1 MLGKVFEV
9 VAQADPVTHLILVV
23 IAVLSV
29 GSWAV
34 AIAKLR
40 EFRDVLKASGRF
52 MEALRTTGR
61 PPGGDFWSRDSEVG
75 PLARMYA
82 EAGRF
87 LQRRDER
94 GETGPLSP
102 EEVGSLRRLLEREAG
117 EDLASRERNIGL
129 LATVTSVSPLLGL
142 LGTVWGVLTSFIG
155 MKELG
160 VADLSAVGGG
170 VAAAL
175 TTTVAGLLAAIPANV
190 FHNFVVGRI
199 NSLAGDM
206 DRFLSELIDV
216 CRRGSL
222 Q

>member
-1 MLGKVFEV
+1 MIGEVLNV
-9 VAQADPVTHLILVV
+9 VASADLVTKLILIA
-23 IAVLSV
+23 IAVLSI

-34 AIAKLR
+34 AIAKIR
-40 EFRDVLKASGRF
+40 EFRTILSSSKIF
-52 MEALRTTGR
+52 MDALRTTGR
-61 PPGGDFWSRDSEVG
+61 PPGGDFWSRSNEVG

-87 LQRRDER
+87 LQRRMDR
-94 GETGPLSP
+94 GIHDPLTP
-102 EEVGSLRRLLEREAG
+102 QEVSSLTSALEREAG
-117 EDLASRERNIGL
+117 EDLAQRERNIGL

-160 VADLSAVGGG
+160 VADLSAVGAGI
-170 VAAAL
+170 AAAL
-175 TTTVAGLLAAIPANV
+175 TTTVAGLLAAIPANI

-206 DRFLSELIDV
+206 DRFLSELVDV

-222 Q
+222 E

>member
-1 MLGKVFEV
+1 MIGQVLGV
-9 VAQADPVTHLILVV
+9 VAGADLVTKMILIA
-23 IAVLSV
+23 IAVLSI

-34 AIAKLR
+34 AIAKIR
-40 EFRDVLKASGRF
+40 EFRTILSSSKTF
-52 MEALRTTGR
+52 MDALRATGR
-61 PPGGDFWSRDSEVG
+61 PPGGDFWSRSSEVG

-87 LQRRDER
+87 LQRRRDR
-94 GETGPLSP
+94 GISEPLTP
-102 EEVGSLRRLLEREAG
+102 QEVSSLTSALEREAG
-117 EDLASRERNIGL
+117 EDLAQRERNIGL

-160 VADLSAVGGG
+160 VADLSAVGAGI
-170 VAAAL
+170 AAAL

-206 DRFLSELIDV
+206 DRFLSELVDV

-222 Q
+222 E

>member
-1 MLGKVFEV
+1 MVGKVISLV
-9 VAQADPVTHLILVV
+9 GQADLVTKLILLC
-23 IAVLSV
+23 ILFLSV

-40 EFRDVLKASGRF
+40 EFRNVLGASKKF
-52 MEALRTTGR
+52 METLRTTGR
-61 PPGGDFWSRDSEVG
+61 PPGSDFWHRSQEIG
-75 PLARMYA
+75 PLAKMYA

-87 LQRRDER
+87 LRRREDL
-94 GETGPLSP
+94 GETGSLSS
-102 EEVGSLRRLLEREAG
+102 EEVARLQSALEREAS
-117 EDLASRERNIGL
+117 EDLSERERNIGF

-155 MKELG
+155 MKETG
-160 VADLSAVGGG
+160 TADLSAVGAG

-199 NSLAGDM
+199 NSLAGEI
-206 DRFLSELIDV
+206 DRFLSELVDV
-216 CRRGSL
+216 CRRGRL
-222 Q
+222 

>member
-1 MLGKVFEV
+1 MIGQVLGI
-9 VAQADPVTHLILVV
+9 VARADIVTKFILII

-34 AIAKLR
+34 AIAKIR
-40 EFRDVLKASGRF
+40 EFRSILGSSKTF
-52 MEALRTTGR
+52 MDALRTTGK
-61 PPGGDFWSRDSEVG
+61 PPGGDFWSRSSEVG

-87 LQRRDER
+87 LQRRQDR
-94 GETGPLSP
+94 GITEPLSSQ
-102 EEVGSLRRLLEREAG
+102 EVGSLTSALEREAG
-117 EDLASRERNIGL
+117 EDLAQRERNIGL
-129 LATVTSVSPLLGL
+129 LATVTSVAPLLGL
-142 LGTVWGVLTSFIG
+142 LGTVWGILTSFIG

-160 VADLSAVGGG
+160 VADLSAVGAGI
-170 VAAAL
+170 AAAL
-175 TTTVAGLLAAIPANV
+175 TTTVAGLLAAIPANI

-206 DRFLSELIDV
+206 DRFLSELVDV

-222 Q
+222 E

>member
-1 MLGKVFEV
+1 LIGKVLAT
-9 VAQADPVTHLILVV
+9 VAGSDPVTKIILLF

-34 AIAKLR
+34 AIAKIR
-40 EFRDVLKASGRF
+40 EFRTILSSSKTF
-52 MEALRTTGR
+52 MDALRTTGR
-61 PPGGDFWSRDSEVG
+61 PPGGDFWSRSDEVG

-87 LQRRDER
+87 LQRRNNA
-94 GETGPLSP
+94 GTPLSQ
-102 EEVGSLRRLLEREAG
+102 EEAQTLTRALEREAG
-117 EDLASRERNIGL
+117 EDLAGRERNIGL
-129 LATVTSVSPLLGL
+129 LATVTSVAPLLGL
-142 LGTVWGVLTSFIG
+142 LGTVWGILTSFIG

-160 VADLSAVGGG
+160 VADLSAVGAGI
-170 VAAAL
+170 AAAL
-175 TTTVAGLLAAIPANV
+175 TTTVAGLLAAIPANI

-206 DRFLSELIDV
+206 DRFLSELVDV

-222 Q
+222 E

>member
-1 MLGKVFEV
+1 LIGKVFSL
-9 VAQADPVTHLILVV
+9 VAEADFVTKLILLA
-23 IAVLSV
+23 ILFLSV

-34 AIAKLR
+34 AISKLR
-40 EFRDVLKASGRF
+40 EFRKVLGSSRLF
-52 MEALRTTGR
+52 MDTLRTTGR
-61 PPGGDFWSRDSEVG
+61 PPGGDFWQRSREIG

-87 LQRRDER
+87 LQRRLDR
-94 GETGPLSP
+94 GIEGNLTP
-102 EEVGSLRRLLEREAG
+102 EEVGSLQSALEREAS
-117 EDLASRERNIGL
+117 EDLAERERNIGF

-142 LGTVWGVLTSFIG
+142 LGTVWGVLGSFIG
-155 MKELG
+155 MRDLG
-160 VADLSAVGGG
+160 VADLSAVGAG

-175 TTTVAGLLAAIPANV
+175 TTTVAGLLAAIPANI

-206 DRFLSELIDV
+206 DRFLSELVDV

>member
-1 MLGKVFEV
+1 MIGKVLAT
-9 VAQADPVTHLILVV
+9 VAGSDPVTKIILLF

-34 AIAKLR
+34 AIAKIR
-40 EFRDVLKASGRF
+40 EFRTILSSSKTF
-52 MEALRTTGR
+52 MDALRTTGR
-61 PPGGDFWSRDSEVG
+61 PPGGDFWSRSDEVG

-87 LQRRDER
+87 LQRRNNA
-94 GETGPLSP
+94 GTPLSQ
-102 EEVGSLRRLLEREAG
+102 EEAQTLTRALEREAG
-117 EDLASRERNIGL
+117 EDLAGRERNIGL
-129 LATVTSVSPLLGL
+129 LATVTSVAPLLGL
-142 LGTVWGVLTSFIG
+142 LGTVWGILTSFIG

-160 VADLSAVGGG
+160 VADLSAVGAGI
-170 VAAAL
+170 AAAL
-175 TTTVAGLLAAIPANV
+175 TTTVAGLLAAIPANI

-206 DRFLSELIDV
+206 DRFLSELVDV

-222 Q
+222 E

>member
-1 MLGKVFEV
+1 MIGRVLAIVSE
-9 VAQADPVTHLILVV
+9 ADFVTKLILLA
-23 IAVLSV
+23 IFFLSV

-34 AIAKLR
+34 AISKLR
-40 EFRDVLKASGRF
+40 EFRKVLSSSRLF
-52 MEALRTTGR
+52 MDTLRTTGK
-61 PPGGDFWSRDSEVG
+61 PPGGEFWQRSREIG

-87 LQRRDER
+87 LQRRLDR
-94 GETGPLSP
+94 GATGVLSQD
-102 EEVGSLRRLLEREAG
+102 EVGSLQSALEREAS
-117 EDLASRERNIGL
+117 EDLAQRERNIGF

-142 LGTVWGVLTSFIG
+142 LGTVWGILGSFIG

-160 VADLSAVGGG
+160 VADLSAVGAG

-175 TTTVAGLLAAIPANV
+175 TTTVAGLLAAIPANI

-199 NSLAGDM
+199 NSLAGDI
-206 DRFLSELIDV
+206 DRFLSELVDV

>member
-1 MLGKVFEV
+1 MIGQVLNV
-9 VAQADPVTHLILVV
+9 VASADLVTKLILIV
-23 IAVLSV
+23 IAVLSI

-34 AIAKLR
+34 AIAKIR
-40 EFRDVLKASGRF
+40 EFRAILTSSKTF
-52 MEALRTTGR
+52 MDALRTTGR
-61 PPGGDFWSRDSEVG
+61 PPGGDFWNRSSEVG

-87 LQRRDER
+87 LQRRKDR
-94 GETGPLSP
+94 GVTDPLTP
-102 EEVGSLRRLLEREAG
+102 QEVSSLTTSLEREAG
-117 EDLASRERNIGL
+117 EDLARRERNIGF

-155 MKELG
+155 MKEMG
-160 VADLSAVGGG
+160 VADLSAVGAGI
-170 VAAAL
+170 AAAL

-206 DRFLSELIDV
+206 DRFLSELVDV

-222 Q
+222 E

>member
-1 MLGKVFEV
+1 LIGQVLGI
-9 VAQADPVTHLILVV
+9 VARADIVTKLILII

-34 AIAKLR
+34 AIAKIR
-40 EFRDVLKASGRF
+40 EFRSILGSSKTF
-52 MEALRTTGR
+52 MDALRTTGK
-61 PPGGDFWSRDSEVG
+61 PPGGDFWSRSSEVG

-87 LQRRDER
+87 LQRRQDR
-94 GETGPLSP
+94 GITEPLSTQ
-102 EEVGSLRRLLEREAG
+102 EVGSLTSALEREAG
-117 EDLASRERNIGL
+117 EDLAQRERNIGL
-129 LATVTSVSPLLGL
+129 LATVTSVAPLLGL
-142 LGTVWGVLTSFIG
+142 LGTVWGILTSFIG

-160 VADLSAVGGG
+160 VADLSAVGAGI
-170 VAAAL
+170 AAAL
-175 TTTVAGLLAAIPANV
+175 TTTVAGLLAAIPANI

-206 DRFLSELIDV
+206 DRFLSELVDV

-222 Q
+222 E

>member
-1 MLGKVFEV
+1 MVGKVIGV
-9 VAQADPVTHLILVV
+9 VGQADLVTQLILLA
-23 IAVLSV
+23 ILLLSV

-34 AIAKLR
+34 AISKLR
-40 EFRDVLKASGRF
+40 EFGRVLRSSKMF
-52 MEALRTTGR
+52 MDSLRTTGK
-61 PPGGDFWSRDSEVG
+61 PPGSDFWSRSSEVG

-87 LQRRDER
+87 LQRRSDR
-94 GETGPLSP
+94 GVTGSLTS
-102 EEVGSLRRLLEREAG
+102 EEVSILRGVLEREAS
-117 EDLASRERNIGL
+117 EDLAQRERNIGF

-155 MKELG
+155 MKETG
-160 VADLSAVGGG
+160 VADLSAVGAG

-175 TTTVAGLLAAIPANV
+175 TTTVAGLLAAIPANI

-199 NSLAGDM
+199 DSLAGDI
-206 DRFLSELIDV
+206 DRFLSELVDV

>member
-1 MLGKVFEV
+1 VVGKVIGV
-9 VAQADPVTHLILVV
+9 VGQADLITQLILLA
-23 IAVLSV
+23 ILILSV

-34 AIAKLR
+34 AVTKLR
-40 EFRDVLKASGRF
+40 EFGRVLSSSKMF
-52 MEALRTTGR
+52 MDSLRTTGK
-61 PPGGDFWSRDSEVG
+61 PPGADFWSRSSEIG

-87 LQRRDER
+87 LQRRSDR
-94 GETGPLSP
+94 GAT
-102 EEVGSLRRLLEREAG
+102 GSLSSDEVSMLRGVLEREAG
-117 EDLASRERNIGL
+117 EDLAQRERNIGF

-155 MKELG
+155 MKETG
-160 VADLSAVGGG
+160 VADLSAVGAG

-175 TTTVAGLLAAIPANV
+175 TTTVAGLLAAIPANI

-199 NSLAGDM
+199 DSLAGDI
-206 DRFLSELIDV
+206 DRFLSELVDV

-222 Q
+222 

>member
-1 MLGKVFEV
+1 MLGQVLAV
-9 VAQADPVTHLILVV
+9 VRDADVITKLILIV
-23 IAVLSV
+23 IAILSI

-34 AIAKLR
+34 AVAKLR
-40 EFRDVLKASGRF
+40 EFREVLGSSKIF
-52 MEALRTTGR
+52 MDALRTTGK
-61 PPGGDFWSRDSEVG
+61 PPGGDFWNRSSEIG

-87 LQRRDER
+87 LQRRTDR
-94 GETGPLSP
+94 GVTTPLTP
-102 EEVGSLRRLLEREAG
+102 EEVGSLSTALEREAG
-117 EDLASRERNIGL
+117 EDLAARERNIGL
-129 LATVTSVSPLLGL
+129 LATVTSVAPLLGL

-160 VADLSAVGGG
+160 VADLSAVGSG

-175 TTTVAGLLAAIPANV
+175 TTTVAGLLAAIPANI

-206 DRFLSELIDV
+206 DRFLSELVDV

-222 Q
+222 

>member
-1 MLGKVFEV
+1 VIGKVFSLV
-9 VAQADPVTHLILVV
+9 SQADFVTKLILLA
-23 IAVLSV
+23 ILFLSV

-34 AIAKLR
+34 AISKLR
-40 EFRDVLKASGRF
+40 EFRKVLGSSRLF
-52 MEALRTTGR
+52 MDTLRTTGK
-61 PPGGDFWSRDSEVG
+61 PPGGDFWQRSREIG

-87 LQRRDER
+87 FQRRLDR
-94 GETGPLSP
+94 GIEGNLTP
-102 EEVGSLRRLLEREAG
+102 EEVGSLQSALEREAS
-117 EDLASRERNIGL
+117 EDLAERERNIGF

-142 LGTVWGVLTSFIG
+142 LGTVWGVLGSFIG
-155 MKELG
+155 MRDLG
-160 VADLSAVGGG
+160 VADLSAVGAG

-175 TTTVAGLLAAIPANV
+175 TTTVAGLLAAIPANI

-199 NSLAGDM
+199 NSLAGDI
-206 DRFLSELIDV
+206 DRFLSELVDV

>member
-1 MLGKVFEV
+1 LIGQVLGI
-9 VAQADPVTHLILVV
+9 VARADIVTKLILII

-34 AIAKLR
+34 AIAKIR
-40 EFRDVLKASGRF
+40 EFKTILGSSRTF
-52 MEALRTTGR
+52 MSALRTTGK
-61 PPGGDFWSRDSEVG
+61 PPGGDFWGRSSEVG

-87 LQRRDER
+87 LQRRQDR
-94 GETGPLSP
+94 GITEPLSP
-102 EEVGSLRRLLEREAG
+102 EEVGSLTSSLEREAG
-117 EDLASRERNIGL
+117 EDLAQRERNIGL
-129 LATVTSVSPLLGL
+129 LATVTSVAPLLGL
-142 LGTVWGVLTSFIG
+142 LGTVWGILTSFIG

-160 VADLSAVGGG
+160 VADLSAVGAGI
-170 VAAAL
+170 AAAL

-206 DRFLSELIDV
+206 DRFLSELVDV

-222 Q
+222 E

>member
-1 MLGKVFEV
+1 MIGQVLGI
-9 VAQADPVTHLILVV
+9 VARADIVTKLILII

-34 AIAKLR
+34 AIAKIR
-40 EFRDVLKASGRF
+40 EFRSILGSSKTF
-52 MEALRTTGR
+52 MDALRTTGK
-61 PPGGDFWSRDSEVG
+61 PPGGDFWSRSSEVG

-87 LQRRDER
+87 LQRRQDR
-94 GETGPLSP
+94 GITEPLSTQ
-102 EEVGSLRRLLEREAG
+102 EVGSLTSALEREAG
-117 EDLASRERNIGL
+117 EDLAQRERNIGL
-129 LATVTSVSPLLGL
+129 LATVTSVAPLLGL
-142 LGTVWGVLTSFIG
+142 LGTVWGILTSFIG

-160 VADLSAVGGG
+160 VADLSAVGAGI
-170 VAAAL
+170 AAAL
-175 TTTVAGLLAAIPANV
+175 TTTVAGLLAAIPANI

-206 DRFLSELIDV
+206 DRFLSELVDV

-222 Q
+222 E

>member
-1 MLGKVFEV
+1 LIGKVFTLI
-9 VAQADPVTHLILVV
+9 AQADFITKLILLA
-23 IAVLSV
+23 ILFLSV

-34 AIAKLR
+34 AVSKLR
-40 EFRDVLKASGRF
+40 EFRKVLGSSRLF

-61 PPGGDFWSRDSEVG
+61 PPGGDFWQHSREIG

-87 LQRRDER
+87 LQRRLDR
-94 GETGPLSP
+94 GIDGNLSP
-102 EEVGSLRRLLEREAG
+102 EEVSSLQSALEREAG
-117 EDLASRERNIGL
+117 EDLSERERNIGF

-142 LGTVWGVLTSFIG
+142 LGTVWGVLASFIG
-155 MKELG
+155 MRDLG
-160 VADLSAVGGG
+160 VADLSAVGAG

-175 TTTVAGLLAAIPANV
+175 TTTVAGLLAAIPANI

-199 NSLAGDM
+199 NSLAGDI
-206 DRFLSELIDV
+206 DRFLSELVDV